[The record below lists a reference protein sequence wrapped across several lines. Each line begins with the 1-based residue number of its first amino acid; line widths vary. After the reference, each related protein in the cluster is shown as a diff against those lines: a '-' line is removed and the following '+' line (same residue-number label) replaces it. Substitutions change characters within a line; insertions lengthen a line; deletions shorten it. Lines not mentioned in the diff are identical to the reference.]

1 MEIIGERSCGTCDVK
16 GHYTTTC
23 PRNPNISHAVE
34 RKDMNRCT
42 RGKRGRPRTKSCY
55 SAESN
60 DDQFN
65 DEAFAEDDDYSGDE

>member
-1 MEIIGERSCGTCDVK
+1 
-16 GHYTTTC
+16 
-23 PRNPNISHAVE
+23 
-34 RKDMNRCT
+34 MNRCT